1 MHQIVYPLL
10 RTSSFSLYCYF
21 SPLIIFMAALDV
33 DFYILKNV
41 FWQVRTHFK
50 TKYGPLFLIHVDRES
65 V

>member
-1 MHQIVYPLL
+1 
-10 RTSSFSLYCYF
+10 
-21 SPLIIFMAALDV
+21 MAALDV

-50 TKYGPLFLIHVDRES
+50 TKYGPLFLTHVDRES